1 MIHDNVLGVREVQLK
16 LILLASGG
24 YREVLGST
32 FPLDVNNLF
41 VGAERENPLLEL
53 FLQAVIRAQTLHG
66 ES

>member
-1 MIHDNVLGVREVQLK
+1 MQLK

-24 YREVLGST
+24 YCEVLGST

-53 FLQAVIRAQTLHG
+53 FLQAVIRAQTLYG